1 MKKTYGILILSA
13 FLALLLA
20 FLMPGDHGTVDAKS
34 LSEKALKEA
43 VIPQKV
49 TKINNDEK
57 EVSVIYYKDQAVG
70 VLKDRS
76 KLDNLLTKIYHD
88 KYKREFPDSR
98 LGLGEDVH
106 ITKTLSLFQYE
117 DKDQEILA
125 YLKKHDLFSIE
136 VNKITFSNGE
146 ECYVKNV
153 DDFTKASEA
162 FVKTFIPKKDYQ
174 LIKNGQGTEALTTYG
189 NRYVSFQILEG
200 ATLSKGL
207 ASQSRIL
214 KNQKDILMYLS
225 YGYDHQEVYYTTQEF
240 DTVAGIAWLNRLEPK
255 QLMAINS
262 DLLKSKDQ
270 VIQAGLKLNV
280 TKITPPISVEVVKQ
294 EMVEET
300 IAPENTKTIYD
311 ETLREGKE
319 VVVQKAEE
327 GSRDVTYEI
336 TYINGEQTA
345 SKEVAQKITKSPV
358 QEIIRIGTKVEPKI
372 GSGHFGWP
380 VRNPRVTCPMYC
392 YSGHLGTDIQNYT
405 DLYGDVL
412 ASDRGVVVTNSYTS
426 INGNYMVINHNNGY
440 ETYYGHM
447 SRPGFFQPG
456 ETVAKGEVIG
466 PIGMTGF
473 ATGPHVHFEIRQNG
487 QRLNALDYIGK

>member
-1 MKKTYGILILSA
+1 
-13 FLALLLA
+13 
-20 FLMPGDHGTVDAKS
+20 
-34 LSEKALKEA
+34 
-43 VIPQKV
+43 
-49 TKINNDEK
+49 
-57 EVSVIYYKDQAVG
+57 
-70 VLKDRS
+70 
-76 KLDNLLTKIYHD
+76 
-88 KYKREFPDSR
+88 
-98 LGLGEDVH
+98 
-106 ITKTLSLFQYE
+106 
-117 DKDQEILA
+117 
-125 YLKKHDLFSIE
+125 
-136 VNKITFSNGE
+136 
-146 ECYVKNV
+146 
-153 DDFTKASEA
+153 
-162 FVKTFIPKKDYQ
+162 
-174 LIKNGQGTEALTTYG
+174 
-189 NRYVSFQILEG
+189 
-200 ATLSKGL
+200 
-207 ASQSRIL
+207 
-214 KNQKDILMYLS
+214 MYLS
-225 YGYDHQEVYYTTQEF
+225 YGYDHQEVYYMTQEF

-447 SRPGFFQPG
+447 SRPGYFQPG